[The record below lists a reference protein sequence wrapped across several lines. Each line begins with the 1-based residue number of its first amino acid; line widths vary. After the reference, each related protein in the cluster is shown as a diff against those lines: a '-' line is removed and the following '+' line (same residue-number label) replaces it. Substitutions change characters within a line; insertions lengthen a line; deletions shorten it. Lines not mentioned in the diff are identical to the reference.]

1 MTQHNLVAVYASR
14 ADAELARDI
23 PTSDIRFSDP
33 YTTTSERSER
43 SEPGFWDWLFGEVPE
58 HERTRYGDEIRNNRA
73 VLSVRVTDDA
83 MYQRA
88 MQTIEACNRVDIGE
102 HDAGG
107 AETEQVIPVV
117 KEELAVGKR
126 VTEQR
131 HRIRSYI
138 IERPVEETVMLHDEH
153 VEIERRPATGRGAT
167 PQERDVEVIEH
178 HEEPVAE
185 KRGRVEEEVVVR
197 KKVSDRPQTVRA
209 TVGET
214 KVDVDREPAT
224 PTRKPSR

>member
-1 MTQHNLVAVYASR
+1 MPSWLVKDWCVWASQQATYASVILTQQHRNAQSGRNR
-14 ADAELARDI
+14 A
-23 PTSDIRFSDP
+23 
-33 YTTTSERSER
+33 
-43 SEPGFWDWLFGEVPE
+43 FGIGIPE
-58 HERTRYGDEIRNNRA
+58 HERTRYGDEIRDNRP

-88 MQTIEACNRVDIGE
+88 MQTMEACNPVDIGEHDAADIGE